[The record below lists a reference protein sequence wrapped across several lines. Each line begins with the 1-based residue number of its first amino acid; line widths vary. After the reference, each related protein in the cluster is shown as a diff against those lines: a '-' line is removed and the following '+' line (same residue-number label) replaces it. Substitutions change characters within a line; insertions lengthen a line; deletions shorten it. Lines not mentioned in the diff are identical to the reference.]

1 MIVFLLT
8 SILFLILLVVGLLV
22 YLLYAVREL
31 IDTQDVIFD
40 AAVNAEEMYN
50 EIQTNQEA
58 ILNAHF
64 RQNWVQTK
72 NIFTFFGLSVVIIQK
87 NSFIFE
93 PSLTG

>member
-22 YLLYAVREL
+22 YLLYAVRTIIE
-31 IDTQDVIFD
+31 TQDVIFD

-58 ILNAHF
+58 IMNAHF
-64 RQNWVQTK
+64 RQN
-72 NIFTFFGLSVVIIQK
+72 
-87 NSFIFE
+87 
-93 PSLTG
+93 

>member
-1 MIVFLLT
+1 MTTFLLT

-31 IDTQDVIFD
+31 IDTQEVIFD

-58 ILNAHF
+58 IMNAHF
-64 RQNWVQTK
+64 RQN
-72 NIFTFFGLSVVIIQK
+72 
-87 NSFIFE
+87 
-93 PSLTG
+93 

>member
-22 YLLYAVREL
+22 YLLYAVRAMM
-31 IDTQDVIFD
+31 DTQDVIFD

-64 RQNWVQTK
+64 RQN
-72 NIFTFFGLSVVIIQK
+72 
-87 NSFIFE
+87 
-93 PSLTG
+93 

>member
-1 MIVFLLT
+1 MIIFLLT
-8 SILFLILLVVGLLV
+8 VSLCLLLLVVGLLV

-31 IDTQDVIFD
+31 IDTQEEIFD

-64 RQNWVQTK
+64 RQN
-72 NIFTFFGLSVVIIQK
+72 
-87 NSFIFE
+87 
-93 PSLTG
+93 

>member
-31 IDTQDVIFD
+31 IDTQEVIFD

-50 EIQTNQEA
+50 EIQMNQEA
-58 ILNAHF
+58 IMNAHF
-64 RQNWVQTK
+64 RQN
-72 NIFTFFGLSVVIIQK
+72 
-87 NSFIFE
+87 
-93 PSLTG
+93 

>member
-1 MIVFLLT
+1 MTTFLLT

-22 YLLYAVREL
+22 YLLYAVRAMM
-31 IDTQDVIFD
+31 DTQDVIFD

-64 RQNWVQTK
+64 RQN
-72 NIFTFFGLSVVIIQK
+72 
-87 NSFIFE
+87 
-93 PSLTG
+93 

>member
-8 SILFLILLVVGLLV
+8 SILFFILLVVGLLV
-22 YLLYAVREL
+22 YLVYAVRAMM
-31 IDTQDVIFD
+31 DTQDVIFD

-64 RQNWVQTK
+64 RQN
-72 NIFTFFGLSVVIIQK
+72 
-87 NSFIFE
+87 
-93 PSLTG
+93 

>member
-58 ILNAHF
+58 IMNAHF
-64 RQNWVQTK
+64 RQN
-72 NIFTFFGLSVVIIQK
+72 
-87 NSFIFE
+87 
-93 PSLTG
+93 